1 MQVLSAIE
9 KLYPVNDFIFVQ
21 GRTFSNTL
29 SYIPWRKVGER
40 LLCCKLCCKLC
51 FKLCTLKFSSLQ
63 FLEPTSMYSLG
74 MPKGALQD
82 VKEWNM
88 CNWKNTT
95 TITDTKAALQQFLP
109 RCHAFV
115 EMQKGPIKEYYG
127 WFYLSDFIC
136 LTLFSNTFTMIGYCS
151 MCLFWFIWRTLCYIR
166 YFVFFSHT
174 VMEI

>member
-1 MQVLSAIE
+1 MILSSFRAEHSLTPCHIFLDE
-9 KLYPVNDFIFVQ
+9 KSGKGYFAAAD
-21 GRTFSNTL
+21 GMTF
-29 SYIPWRKVGER
+29 KF
-40 LLCCKLCCKLC
+40 CM
-51 FKLCTLKFSSLQ
+51 LKFSSLQ

-74 MPKGALQD
+74 MQKAALQD

-151 MCLFWFIWRTLCYIR
+151 MCLCCFIWRTLCYIR